1 MPFIDEA
8 SFKVEAGKGGDGV
21 VHFRREKYVPYG
33 GPDGGD
39 GGRGGDVVL
48 EILHTL
54 NTLAHL
60 QYQRKFHAEDGA
72 RGGGNNKT
80 GKSGKELVIHIPPGT
95 VVYDEETSD
104 VIGDLIEQGER
115 LVVCKGGRGGRGN
128 ARFATARNQ
137 APRVAERGE
146 PGEARN
152 LRLELKL
159 LADIGIIGVPNAGK
173 STFLA
178 AVTRAKPKIAPYPF
192 TTLEPNLGVVSLDDE
207 TTLVLADIPGLIE
220 DAHKGAGLGHAFLR
234 HIQRT
239 SVLIHLLDGLSENP
253 LVDYAQINTEL
264 ALFDP
269 KLSHK
274 PQIVALNKVD
284 IPEVEERWPQIKTQ
298 LRQREIGKH
307 SLVTAIS
314 ALDGTNVRPLLYRAA
329 ELLTL
334 EKTKAAHQPEAAELP
349 VYRPEADPNEFEI
362 ERTSQGWRI
371 HGEAIERAAAMTYW
385 EYDQSVRR
393 FQRILEKLGIDQAL
407 REGGVK
413 SGDTVFVSDYELE
426 WQD

>member
-1 MPFIDEA
+1 
-8 SFKVEAGKGGDGV
+8 
-21 VHFRREKYVPYG
+21 
-33 GPDGGD
+33 
-39 GGRGGDVVL
+39 
-48 EILHTL
+48 
-54 NTLAHL
+54 
-60 QYQRKFHAEDGA
+60 
-72 RGGGNNKT
+72 
-80 GKSGKELVIHIPPGT
+80 
-95 VVYDEETSD
+95 
-104 VIGDLIEQGER
+104 
-115 LVVCKGGRGGRGN
+115 
-128 ARFATARNQ
+128 
-137 APRVAERGE
+137 
-146 PGEARN
+146 
-152 LRLELKL
+152 
-159 LADIGIIGVPNAGK
+159 
-173 STFLA
+173 
-178 AVTRAKPKIAPYPF
+178 
-192 TTLEPNLGVVSLDDE
+192 VVSLDDE

-269 KLSHK
+269 KLSQK
-274 PQIVALNKVD
+274 PQLVALNKVD
-284 IPEVEERWPQIKTQ
+284 IPEVKERWPQIKAQ
-298 LRQREIGKH
+298 LKQREIGKH

-349 VYRPEADPNEFEI
+349 VYRPESDPNEFEI